1 IDKSECEPR
10 LTRLR
15 QRVAR
20 LEEQRQA
27 LAEEAALQGALQLIM
42 GRLEDCA
49 ATRHDGLAMADWARP
64 RDLLRALGKRVE
76 VARNKVNI
84 VFRIAP
90 YPSDT
95 DPEKKRWQLC
105 RGRADA
111 ALRRAFVRV
120 AQRSRVQHPGIE
132 PLANQPQYA
141 SIVHPLLDQL
151 AQMASVSIVEKSTDI
166 RIH

>member
-1 IDKSECEPR
+1 SECEPR

-105 RGRADA
+105 RGRDHTTLGHPAEGGMEA
-111 ALRRAFVRV
+111 PILERPGLQELR
-120 AQRSRVQHPGIE
+120 
-132 PLANQPQYA
+132 NQP
-141 SIVHPLLDQL
+141 
-151 AQMASVSIVEKSTDI
+151 EKSLI
-166 RIH
+166 MELLLEYREHHRMI